1 MNLMISRPKN
11 PISTLV
17 FAHGAGAPM
26 SSEWMTTV
34 ANLFSERD
42 IKVIRFNFPYMER
55 RFAEN
60 KKFPPDRMPKLL
72 KHLEEVIFSCYSQG
86 EVEGDL
92 FLGGKSMGSRVCTSS
107 EILETKGI
115 ICFGFPFCPP
125 GKEDTSRIE
134 TLNNSV
140 HSKILINQGERD
152 PFGKKEWLKNQKLK
166 ENIRLDFYY
175 DGDHDLK
182 PRKKSGK
189 TIQENLTEAVDASVR
204 FIKSI
209 I

>member
-1 MNLMISRPKN
+1 MNLMINRPKN
-11 PISTLV
+11 PISTLI

-26 SSEWMTTV
+26 NSEWMDTV

-42 IKVIRFNFPYMER
+42 IKVIRFNFAYMER
-55 RFAEN
+55 RFTES

-72 KHLEEVIFSCYSQG
+72 KHLEEVISSCHSKG
-86 EVEGDL
+86 ELEGSL

-107 EILETKGI
+107 DILEAKGI

-134 TLNNSV
+134 ALNNSIY
-140 HSKILINQGERD
+140 SKILINQGDRD
-152 PFGKKEWLKNQKLK
+152 PFGKKEWLKNQALK
-166 ENIRLDFYY
+166 ESIGIEFYF

-189 TIQENLTEAVDASVR
+189 TIKENLTEAVDTSVR